1 MFLNCEVFK
10 MLFFYLLRECL
21 PFEDCIFKNLTTL
34 CKMALV
40 IKFWL
45 GCGAGNISGNSI
57 YRAVYLLHPVFR
69 ITFCHSGVWCFVF
82 KPKLFL
88 LTVAGSK
95 SGEIVKAKV
104 GKKQYQESSQLLEFK
119 IED

>member
-1 MFLNCEVFK
+1 
-10 MLFFYLLRECL
+10 
-21 PFEDCIFKNLTTL
+21 
-34 CKMALV
+34 MALV

-69 ITFCHSGVWCFVF
+69 ITFCHSGVWF

>member
-1 MFLNCEVFK
+1 
-10 MLFFYLLRECL
+10 
-21 PFEDCIFKNLTTL
+21 
-34 CKMALV
+34 MALV

-45 GCGAGNISGNSI
+45 VCGARNISGNSI

-95 SGEIVKAKV
+95 SSEIVKAKV
-104 GKKQYQESSQLLEFK
+104 GKKQYLESSQLLEFK